1 MTMPTYGSSI
11 SFLQLQTEFGGA
23 ATDIALGNY
32 YAGGSNIPTGTVA
45 YPNGGGPT
53 GAGSIS
59 VPSSGALRIID
70 FCAAAKLT
78 VASFDLQFGSRNAT
92 TVTAGSWTVPRIIQ
106 GNITVT
112 VIGGGTYGY
121 GGPSAAKGGGGG
133 GGAQRVISG
142 TDLFRYVN
150 PGDTIPYSAGV
161 GQGNGTLSGS
171 SFGTAGQEWYIFGG
185 PASPGSSSP
194 TGGSAGGGGTSS
206 GTVPT
211 YGTRSLGTG
220 GNGGGTGAPGVT
232 QGGGGGGQARS
243 FAGGAGAGWGGAG
256 GPGAPNGTGV
266 IGSPVYMGFFPGGG
280 GGGGDNTGNAQGA
293 QGASGGVRIQYTGAV

>member
-1 MTMPTYGSSI
+1 MTMPASGSSI

-23 ATDIALGNY
+23 ATNISLNNY
-32 YAGGSNIPTGTVA
+32 YAGGSNVPTGTPG

-53 GAGSIS
+53 GASFVGIPTSSTISIGSFRNS
-59 VPSSGALRIID
+59 
-70 FCAAAKLT
+70 AKLT
-78 VASFDLQFGSRNAT
+78 VQTFDLQYGSRNASTDT
-92 TVTAGSWTVPRIIQ
+92 TGTWTVPRIIQ
-106 GNITVT
+106 GNLTVT

-121 GGPSAAKGGGGG
+121 GGPSTAKGGGGG
-133 GGAQRVISG
+133 GGAQRVIGGS
-142 TDLFRYVN
+142 DIFLYVN

-171 SFGTAGQEWYIFGG
+171 SFGTLGQEWYIFGG

-194 TGGSAGGGGTSS
+194 SGGSAGGGGTSS

-220 GNGGGTGAPGVT
+220 GNGGGTGAAGSV
-232 QGGGGGGQARS
+232 QGGGGGGQARGS
-243 FAGGAGAGWGGAG
+243 AGGAGAGFGGAG

-266 IGSPVYMGFFPGGG
+266 IGNPLYMGVWPGGG
-280 GGGGDNTGNAQGA
+280 GGGGDSTGSSQGA